1 MCQGYS
7 PQLAKGHPCP
17 FCRLPVYDRRLHPEQ
32 CAVLYQVA
40 SQWLRAQSAD
50 AAHEQRTS
58 KAVATAPASLHKFFG
73 KSRTSPTS
81 STPVAPGAK
90 VQSGAPSGAPTHGNG
105 GREAARNTGHPGL
118 RIRALSNTSNSCF
131 ANALIQALTAVHHRG
146 FDLGQWQSVINQL
159 VNSAESKPIGLF
171 GMFEF
176 HHLISGWRLD
186 GQQHDVAAADF
197 LAHLQRSLRDAW
209 IP

>member
-1 MCQGYS
+1 MRQMSSGLLR
-7 PQLAKGHPCP
+7 QWQ
-17 FCRLPVYDRRLHPEQ
+17 RRL
-32 CAVLYQVA
+32 
-40 SQWLRAQSAD
+40 LRYIS
-50 AAHEQRTS
+50 S
-58 KAVATAPASLHKFFG
+58 LASLG
-73 KSRTSPTS
+73 
-81 STPVAPGAK
+81 
-90 VQSGAPSGAPTHGNG
+90 
-105 GREAARNTGHPGL
+105 
-118 RIRALSNTSNSCF
+118 
-131 ANALIQALTAVHHRG
+131 
-146 FDLGQWQSVINQL
+146 LGQWQSVINQL

>member
-1 MCQGYS
+1 MRRMSSGLLRQW
-7 PQLAKGHPCP
+7 Q
-17 FCRLPVYDRRLHPEQ
+17 RRL
-32 CAVLYQVA
+32 
-40 SQWLRAQSAD
+40 LRYIS
-50 AAHEQRTS
+50 S
-58 KAVATAPASLHKFFG
+58 LASLG
-73 KSRTSPTS
+73 LVRL
-81 STPVAPGAK
+81 VRLGLPGELRCSL
-90 VQSGAPSGAPTHGNG
+90 VQCLVPKAHGNG
-105 GREAARNTGHPGL
+105 GREVARNTGHPGL

-131 ANALIQALTAVHHRG
+131 ANALIQALTAVRHRG

-159 VNSAESKPIGLF
+159 VNSAGSKPISLF

-186 GQQHDVAAADF
+186 GRQHDVAAAEF